1 MSRTIEQIQADI
13 ITNITNTPELS
24 YVDENNI
31 TRNITYN
38 TSKRSKWRLWTYV
51 VSVAIAIHEQ
61 IIDLYIA
68 TIEKLLAMTSAA
80 SPLWVQDKMFKFQ
93 YSVTDPQVI
102 QLIDTVPQY
111 PVVDPTKRIIT
122 GCSVTTA
129 IDSTVNI
136 KVAKGNPY
144 VSLDALELAA
154 AQSMITTIGI
164 AGVDYVVTSG
174 NADRLYISA
183 DVYYKGQYSA
193 IIAQTTKDTLDAYF
207 QTLSQI
213 NFNGSL
219 KMTDLENTIR
229 SITGVNDVVL
239 INVVGR
245 PDSPTPANPLTN
257 PYGVYYIHNKTTMNR
272 LFNPSAGYIIGEDVA
287 GYTFLDSINFIAQ

>member
-1 MSRTIEQIQADI
+1 
-13 ITNITNTPELS
+13 
-24 YVDENNI
+24 
-31 TRNITYN
+31 
-38 TSKRSKWRLWTYV
+38 
-51 VSVAIAIHEQ
+51 
-61 IIDLYIA
+61 
-68 TIEKLLAMTSAA
+68 MTSAA

-257 PYGVYYIHNKTTMNR
+257 PYGVYYIQNKTTMNR